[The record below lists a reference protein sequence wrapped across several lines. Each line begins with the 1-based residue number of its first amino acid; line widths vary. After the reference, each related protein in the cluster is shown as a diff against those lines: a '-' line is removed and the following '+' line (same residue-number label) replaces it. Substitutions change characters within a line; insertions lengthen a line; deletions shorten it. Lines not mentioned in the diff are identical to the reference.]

1 MRGDVFTGAKPRL
14 YPAAGCAVTA
24 WGDCAPNRDRTGG
37 LKGEREKQMTRKG
50 SISIIL
56 VLVSLATAVAVA
68 PATAS
73 EYPGSVTALAGG
85 QDGDEQVSAPQAPY
99 IGSVTALAAGH
110 DGSSQPSSPE
120 RPYPGSVTALA
131 GGHDGN
137 SQPSSGSDQR
147 PVISPSPRSDF
158 QPLNGILGEDGVTQA
173 VPTASVATGDGFD
186 WTDALIGALIS
197 FAVLLMA
204 FLAARSVA
212 RRRAS
217 TAESRA

>member
-1 MRGDVFTGAKPRL
+1 
-14 YPAAGCAVTA
+14 
-24 WGDCAPNRDRTGG
+24 
-37 LKGEREKQMTRKG
+37 MTRKG

-56 VLVSLATAVAVA
+56 VLAGVATALAVA

-73 EYPGSVTALAGG
+73 EYSGSVTALAGG
-85 QDGDEQVSAPQAPY
+85 
-99 IGSVTALAAGH
+99 H
-110 DGSSQPSSPE
+110 DGTQQVSSPE
-120 RPYPGSVTALA
+120 QPYPGSVTALA

-137 SQPSSGSDQR
+137 SQPSGQPSGQ
-147 PVISPSPRSDF
+147 PVSSSPNSDF
-158 QPLNGILGEDGVTQA
+158 QSLNGILGEDGVTEA
-173 VPTASVATGDGFD
+173 VPTASVPNRDGFD

-197 FAVLLMA
+197 SAVLLMA

>member
-1 MRGDVFTGAKPRL
+1 
-14 YPAAGCAVTA
+14 
-24 WGDCAPNRDRTGG
+24 
-37 LKGEREKQMTRKG
+37 MTRKS

-56 VLVSLATAVAVA
+56 VLVGVATGLTVA

-85 QDGDEQVSAPQAPY
+85 HDGDERVSAPQAPY
-99 IGSVTALAAGH
+99 IGSVTALAGGH
-110 DGSSQPSSPE
+110 DGNSQQSSPE

-137 SQPSSGSDQR
+137 SQPSGQ
-147 PVISPSPRSDF
+147 PVKSSPSGDF
-158 QPLNGILGEDGVTQA
+158 QPLNGILGEDGVSQP
-173 VPTASVATGDGFD
+173 VPTASVANGDGFD

-197 FAVLLMA
+197 SAVLLMA
-204 FLAARSVA
+204 FLAARNVA
-212 RRRAS
+212 RRRTS

>member
-1 MRGDVFTGAKPRL
+1 
-14 YPAAGCAVTA
+14 
-24 WGDCAPNRDRTGG
+24 
-37 LKGEREKQMTRKG
+37 MTRKG

-85 QDGDEQVSAPQAPY
+85 HDGDEQVSAPQAPY
-99 IGSVTALAAGH
+99 IGSVTALA
-110 DGSSQPSSPE
+110 
-120 RPYPGSVTALA
+120 

-137 SQPSSGSDQR
+137 SQPSGQPSGQ
-147 PVISPSPRSDF
+147 PVKSSPSSDF
-158 QPLNGILGEDGVTQA
+158 QPLNGILGENGVPQA
-173 VPTASVATGDGFD
+173 VPIASVADGDGFD

-197 FAVLLMA
+197 SAVLLMA
-204 FLAARSVA
+204 FLTARSVT
-212 RRRAS
+212 RRRTS